1 MHLEQKQQNK
11 KLFFHYAF
19 LQQQR
24 RRVLEEEWEEG
35 EKVQVFSF
43 WTYSVGSVEEHNVWN
58 KAACVHFEDHTV
70 CFTDLDQGSEIKN
83 QI

>member
-24 RRVLEEEWEEG
+24 RVLEEEREEG
-35 EKVQVFSF
+35 ERPGIFILDILPFLLIKSLLLKFMEGL
-43 WTYSVGSVEEHNVWN
+43 YSY
-58 KAACVHFEDHTV
+58 K
-70 CFTDLDQGSEIKN
+70 
-83 QI
+83 